1 MTKFVLKTFVI
12 SAILIGV
19 GFYVN
24 YLLTGNT
31 PNLAI
36 QKPSMPDLNLS
47 KISESATELFN
58 LNEKDSSDTKYLY
71 KWRDA
76 KGIIHYTSEKPAV
89 NITVETIKL
98 SSETNIVPAVSTT
111 DTNQNTSQI
120 QLPQGVDDDKSNAIL
135 YSPQG
140 IEQLFDQANDVQNL
154 INEHYDDKSTLS
166 EQQ

>member
-1 MTKFVLKTFVI
+1 MTKFVLKTLFI

-31 PNLAI
+31 PNLDI

-47 KISESATELFN
+47 KISKSATDLFDLNGEEL
-58 LNEKDSSDTKYLY
+58 SDTKYLY

-76 KGIIHYTSEKPAV
+76 KGIIHYASEKPAAD
-89 NITVETIKL
+89 IEVEKIKL
-98 SSETNIVPAVSTT
+98 SSETNIVPAVSAA
-111 DTNQNTSQI
+111 DTNQNAPQS
-120 QLPQGVDDDKSNAIL
+120 QLPQAVNSDESNANL

-140 IEQLFDQANDVQNL
+140 IEQLFDQANDVKNL
-154 INEHYDDKSTLS
+154 INEHYEQQSASS